1 MTQQPKV
8 VISQWVVSALLSALL
23 GLFGW
28 LTNRAIKQIDS
39 EIGMLRSTA
48 MTERVFA
55 AEKAALQQEIA
66 GLKGEI
72 SDVKEELRD
81 VKRQIRWRER

>member
-1 MTQQPKV
+1 MTAPQQAKV
-8 VISQWVVSALLSALL
+8 IVSQWVISAILSALL

-28 LTNRAIKQIDS
+28 LTNRAIKQIDT
-39 EIGMLRSTA
+39 EIGILRSTA

-55 AEKAALQQEIA
+55 AERSALKQ
-66 GLKGEI
+66 EI
-72 SDVKEELRD
+72 SDLKEELRD